1 MAKAK
6 KPLPLWAPDFSLAP
20 KGTIGAAFNAD
31 GKCWFWS
38 VRPEIKGSAHRSW
51 DLKWRGPEVGIGY
64 TYYDRVPFGT
74 KLGLWKD
81 SWVAAPK
88 ANK

>member
-38 VRPEIKGSAHRSW
+38 VRPEIKGSEKRPW
-51 DLKWRGPEVGIGY
+51 DKKWRGPVYGEGFTFGGEVKEEV
-64 TYYDRVPFGT
+64 RRAM
-74 KLGLWKD
+74 WEH
-81 SWVAAPK
+81 SWISKPK
-88 ANK
+88 